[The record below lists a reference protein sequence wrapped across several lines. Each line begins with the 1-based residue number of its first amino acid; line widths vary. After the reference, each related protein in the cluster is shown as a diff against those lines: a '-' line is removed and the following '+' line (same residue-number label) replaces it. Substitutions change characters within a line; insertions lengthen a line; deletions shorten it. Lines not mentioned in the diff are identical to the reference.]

1 MKFKTALKS
10 YASVT
15 KAAAFAFL
23 FIPAFS
29 FAFIPPIDK
38 SLGDAR
44 IYSDGERLTATTGK
58 VQRVWQWTDYGL
70 GTVSLKNLST
80 GKEWIEKPQTKC
92 DWAYFAV
99 TEDKK
104 GVIRKLD
111 AEVQQASPFTKKHL
125 RLKAVIYYPSEK
137 TSVLYEAYVYPGAEG
152 IKTQLGIK
160 RPPQSIAP
168 IKTEKDKVIIKAE
181 NGSTHFPDDF
191 RDQTDPA
198 FATVL
203 SSSSQIRFQ
212 IKNISYNRDYI
223 LGLSWWDWSGTGR
236 RQRVVAKIGGDR
248 SEAILIPTTTLPDYK
263 NKQEKPDEFSI
274 AIPGDMLLEE
284 EFFIEIQKRQGPDAV
299 ISEIWMYE
307 ENCRKPMHRSEL
319 PVNRADVIL
328 GKAPEGFGLAAYM
341 DCGERSLQRRSYNHS
356 RGITENLN
364 INFTGGRINF
374 AGYNCINEDF
384 LKKAPQPSLL
394 KEETLNVKSDTSRQF
409 DWANLMTFQSG
420 ENGIAVVK
428 ESNQCCNLDS
438 FDTGWFSLTPS
449 GLRVTG
455 WGIRQFEMKADRF
468 RKGWPTW
475 TVLSKGDKDQLLLS
489 LKKFDRKIF
498 PQDSLGRFTYYRTG
512 SRYNTS
518 LEQNPVNSKTAAE
531 KMALAGKAGFGI
543 VNIDSGWELQKDKRL
558 IGRDMWRPDSEFF
571 PNGWEDVFKAMLENN
586 LRTGLSAANSIETQ
600 DLLWNYER
608 LKNSFWT
615 LNNSKIR
622 DYNELESFRQR
633 SERYLRETEGYS
645 CFSMETGKEYPSAG
659 YYCLREYG
667 KMRLYPYNSEHTR
680 SGSQILKDC
689 WELAKYNNPSKW
701 LILLQDFGEYS
712 PEFAAAASCSG
723 LPGMKAQFFEKI
735 EDKQAVSEVF
745 EVYAEN
751 SEQLCNLFTFPIG
764 ESPSGESWAGF
775 QFCSREAK
783 EGFILIFRE
792 KENTY
797 KNNTV
802 KLLFLGSGKLKITN
816 LLEKTEKI
824 TDCDDGFVG
833 LRMDKPGDFLFLK
846 YEKL

>member
-1 MKFKTALKS
+1 MISKTALKN
-10 YASVT
+10 YASVI

-23 FIPAFS
+23 FIPAFC
-29 FAFIPPIDK
+29 FAFIPQIDK
-38 SLGDAR
+38 SLGKAR
-44 IYSDGERLTATTGK
+44 IYSEDEQLIASTGK
-58 VQRVWQWTDYGL
+58 VQRVWQWTDYGF

-80 GKEWIEKPQTKC
+80 GKEWIEEPENNC
-92 DWAYFAV
+92 DWAYFGI

-111 AEVQQASPFTKKHL
+111 AEVQQATPFSKEHL
-125 RLKAVIYYPSEK
+125 RLRAVIYYPSER
-137 TSVLYEAYVYPGAEG
+137 TSVLYEVCVYPGAEG

-160 RPPQSIAP
+160 RPPQNIAP
-168 IKTEKDKVIIKAE
+168 IKTEKNKIIIKAE

-203 SSSSQIRFQ
+203 SSSSKISFQ
-212 IKNISYNRDYI
+212 IKNISYDRDYV
-223 LGLSWWDWSGTGR
+223 LGLSWWDWNGTGR
-236 RQRVVAKIGGDR
+236 RQRVVARIEGER

-274 AIPGDMLLEE
+274 TVPGDMLLEDD
-284 EFFIEIQKRQGPDAV
+284 FIVEVQKRQGPDAV
-299 ISEIWMYE
+299 ISEIWIYE

-319 PVNRADVIL
+319 PVNRAEVIL

-341 DCGERSLQRRSYNHS
+341 DCGERNLQRRSYNQS
-356 RGITENLN
+356 RGVTEELN
-364 INFTGGRINF
+364 INFSGGKVNF

-384 LKKAPQPSLL
+384 LKNEPQQPLL
-394 KEETLNVKSDTSRQF
+394 KEETLNVQSDTSRQF
-409 DWANLMTFQSG
+409 EWANLMTFQSG

-428 ESNQCCNLDS
+428 ESNQCRNLDS

-449 GLRVTG
+449 GLTVTG

-475 TVLSKGDKDQLLLS
+475 VILSKGDKDELLLS
-489 LKKFDRKIF
+489 MKKFDRLVF
-498 PQDSLGRFTYYRTG
+498 PEDSLGRFTYCRTG
-512 SRYNTS
+512 SRYNTK
-518 LEQNPVNSKTAAE
+518 LEKNPVNSKNVTE
-531 KMALAGKAGFGI
+531 NMARAGKAGFGI
-543 VNIDSGWELQKDKRL
+543 VNIDSGWELQKEKRL

-571 PNGWEDVFKAMLENN
+571 PNQWEDVFKAMLENN
-586 LRTGLSAANSIETQ
+586 LRTGLSAKNSIETQ
-600 DLLWNYER
+600 DLNWNYEK

-615 LNNSKIR
+615 LDNSKIR
-622 DYNELESFRQR
+622 DYKELESFRRR
-633 SERYLRETEGYS
+633 SEEYLNQTEGNS

-667 KMRLYPYNSEHTR
+667 KIRLYPDNTELQRNGNH
-680 SGSQILKDC
+680 ILQDC
-689 WELAKYNNPSKW
+689 WELAKYNNPGKW
-701 LILLQDFGEYS
+701 QLLLQDFGDYS
-712 PEFAAAASCSG
+712 PEFAAAASCAG
-723 LPGMKAQFFEKI
+723 LPGMKAQFFEDI
-735 EDKQAVSEVF
+735 EDKQAVSNVF
-745 EVYAEN
+745 EVYAQN
-751 SEQLCNLFTFPIG
+751 SAELYSHFTFPIG
-764 ESPSGESWAGF
+764 ERPNGRSWAGF
-775 QFCSREAK
+775 QFCSPGDK

-797 KNNTV
+797 SKNTV
-802 KLLFLGSGKLKITN
+802 RLKFLGSGKLKITN
-816 LLEKTEKI
+816 LLEETEKI

-846 YEKL
+846 YKKL